1 MTFKEFIIPKVQ
13 LFFFLVTMVFFAQ
26 MVLGNAI
33 EPQRVLYYSDF
44 KSTFI
49 MAGLCMLPSV
59 VTYSKKEL
67 TFKGM
72 IMRVIIQFVLVEAIM
87 LTLAI
92 IEIESSPKKFLNVVV
107 IGIATAVIYIF
118 AILIEWY
125 RQYIESKKVTKLLK
139 DFQKSII

>member
-1 MTFKEFIIPKVQ
+1 MTFKEFIIPKIQ
-13 LFFFLVTMVFFAQ
+13 LFFFLVTMIFFAQ

-72 IMRVIIQFVLVEAIM
+72 IIREVIQFGLVEAIM
-87 LTLAI
+87 LTLTITGIEDSPQKLLGVIAIAVATAI
-92 IEIESSPKKFLNVVV
+92 IYTL
-107 IGIATAVIYIF
+107 

-125 RQYIESKKVTKLLK
+125 RQYIESKKLTKLLK
-139 DFQKSII
+139 DFQKNQ

>member
-1 MTFKEFIIPKVQ
+1 MTFKEFIIPKIQ
-13 LFFFLVTMVFFAQ
+13 SFFFLVAMIFFAQ

-72 IMRVIIQFVLVEAIM
+72 IIREVIQFGLVEAIM
-87 LTLAI
+87 LTLTITEIENSPQKLLGVIAIAVATAI
-92 IEIESSPKKFLNVVV
+92 IYTL
-107 IGIATAVIYIF
+107 

-125 RQYIESKKVTKLLK
+125 RQYIESKKLTELLK
-139 DFQKSII
+139 DFQKNQ